1 MFTTESILS
10 AFKSMEVADVP
21 QNLTHA
27 QTLDFKAKLFGFAH
41 YYHLKTD
48 LEKAPADRAAHIHDA
63 LMRKICAARLPNPQ
77 ASHVRMVAHDDE
89 DVGFDSYWIG
99 WDKRG
104 DEVREA
110 RAGFGR
116 SRIEAFRARNPE
128 PLYLLGDAQEL
139 IAWLKGWHSNAAVP
153 VELAKEFFPDIFD
166 QKHLVAENPP
176 YELIDEKVKADM
188 LRRGLK
194 R

>member
-1 MFTTESILS
+1 MFTSESILS

-21 QNLTHA
+21 QHLTHA
-27 QTLDFKAKLFGFAH
+27 QTLEFKAKLLGFTH
-41 YYHLKTD
+41 YHHFRTN
-48 LEKAPADRAAHIHDA
+48 LEKASADRAAHIHDA
-63 LMRKICAARLPNPQ
+63 LMRKICAARLPHPQ
-77 ASHVRMVAHDDE
+77 SSHVRMVAHDDE

-99 WDKRG
+99 WDDRG

-110 RAGFGR
+110 RTGFGR
-116 SRIEAFRARNPE
+116 SRIEAFRSRNPE

-176 YELIDEKVKADM
+176 LELIDEKVKADM

>member
-10 AFKSMEVADVP
+10 AFKSMEVANVP

-27 QTLDFKAKLFGFAH
+27 QTLDYKAKLFGFAH

-63 LMRKICAARLPNPQ
+63 LMRKICAARLPRPQ
-77 ASHVRMVAHDDE
+77 ASHVRMVAHDKE
-89 DVGFDSYWIG
+89 DVGFESYWIG
-99 WDKRG
+99 WDERG

-110 RAGFGR
+110 RTGFGR
-116 SRIEAFRARNPE
+116 SRIEAFRARNLQ
-128 PLYLLGDAQEL
+128 PLYLLSDAQEL
-139 IAWLKGWHSNAAVP
+139 TAWLKGWHSSAAVP

-176 YELIDEKVKADM
+176 HELIDEKVKADM

-194 R
+194 G